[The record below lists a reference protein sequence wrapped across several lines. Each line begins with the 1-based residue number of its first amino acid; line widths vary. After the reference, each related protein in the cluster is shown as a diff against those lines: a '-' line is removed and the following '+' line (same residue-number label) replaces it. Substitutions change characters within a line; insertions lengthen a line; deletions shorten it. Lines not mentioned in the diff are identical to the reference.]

1 MNTLYH
7 MIFLAIERDIN
18 LSQLKNWLFEDYTFE
33 AYKESSLFQELIHF
47 DYDQENAMGLFE
59 YFVYKIETETYYKLL
74 INKYLTAIVNN
85 NEVAN
90 NLYKLERFKT
100 VSPEINKLT
109 EYRNSILSKRNR
121 FFKYKKRTLIALQS
135 EAAHLLKNLK
145 TDLLQKGIST
155 QTNIT

>member
-33 AYKESSLFQELIHF
+33 AYKEYSLFQELIHF
-47 DYDQENAMGLFE
+47 DYNQENAMGLFE
-59 YFVYKIETETYYKLL
+59 YFAYKIEAETYYKLL

-109 EYRNSILSKRNR
+109 EYRNSILSKR
-121 FFKYKKRTLIALQS
+121 TLIALQS